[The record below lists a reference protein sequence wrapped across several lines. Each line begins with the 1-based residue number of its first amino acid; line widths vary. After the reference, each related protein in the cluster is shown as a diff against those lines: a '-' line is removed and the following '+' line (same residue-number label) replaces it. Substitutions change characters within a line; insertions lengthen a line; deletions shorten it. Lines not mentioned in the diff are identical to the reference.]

1 MSVPSGRAILTAASV
16 LITASAIA
24 GIAVIGSPG
33 SGRLQQ
39 LDAGRVAD
47 LQGIM
52 TATDLYFARNDRL
65 PGSLEELDQDPRAA
79 VNTNDPG
86 SGAVYE
92 YQVTGAESYRLCA
105 VFDGESVE
113 PPARSGAEFWRH
125 GAGRVCFDLVVDP
138 TAGNRP

>member
-1 MSVPSGRAILTAASV
+1 MNVPSGRSILMAASA
-16 LITASAIA
+16 LIA
-24 GIAVIGSPG
+24 GSVMAGVVLIGSPG
-33 SGRLQQ
+33 SGRVQQ

-52 TATDLYFARNDRL
+52 RATDLYFARNDRL
-65 PGSLEELDQDPRAA
+65 PVSLEELDQDPRAA
-79 VNTNDPG
+79 VNTIDPG

-92 YQVTGAESYRLCA
+92 YRASGRDSYQLCA
-105 VFDGESVE
+105 DFDGESVE
-113 PPARSGAEFWRH
+113 PPARSGTEFWRH